1 MSETLIELDIFKV
14 ALSIICNI
22 PLETIAFDDMASPL
36 MSSCIKKKKKKNLVY
51 KYFIKK
57 KRLSK

>member
-36 MSSCIKKKKKKNLVY
+36 MSSCIKKKKKNLVY

>member
-36 MSSCIKKKKKKNLVY
+36 MSSCIKKKKNLVY

>member
-36 MSSCIKKKKKKNLVY
+36 MSSCIKKKKKKIWYISTL
-51 KYFIKK
+51 
-57 KRLSK
+57 